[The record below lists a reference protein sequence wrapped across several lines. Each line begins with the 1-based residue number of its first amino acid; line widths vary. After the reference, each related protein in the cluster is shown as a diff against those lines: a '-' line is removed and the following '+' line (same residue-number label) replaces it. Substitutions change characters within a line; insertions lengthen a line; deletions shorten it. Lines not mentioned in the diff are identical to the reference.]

1 MEKKVIITKIVLLLL
16 ALVVGIGSVIWGFC
30 LSPQATA
37 ILLSGGVLTNVL
49 SYFANKCE
57 IKPLGDKV
65 QESVDKLNTE
75 LKNADSNDRVELV
88 KDIPVFKTECNEI
101 PESTETIAVDEQAKP
116 KKKRGSRP
124 KKKKV

>member
-1 MEKKVIITKIVLLLL
+1 MEKKVIIKKAVLLVSG
-16 ALVVGIGSVIWGFC
+16 LVIGIGSIIWGFC
-30 LSPQATA
+30 LSPQAAA

-57 IKPLGDKV
+57 IKSLGDKV

-88 KDIPVFKTECNEI
+88 KDIPVFKTECNEVL
-101 PESTETIAVDEQAKP
+101 ESTETISVEEQAKP